1 MILVMESI
9 VQRRNCFCEIC
20 ENDFIVI
27 YKVLNMEK
35 AFKIRKI
42 LETMIKNDNLH
53 KNEIFQRKRI
63 SIYYYL
69 LITNLKN

>member
-20 ENDFIVI
+20 ENDFIVM
-27 YKVLNMEK
+27 YKVPNMEK
-35 AFKIRKI
+35 AFKIQKI

>member
-1 MILVMESI
+1 MILVMKSI

-20 ENDFIVI
+20 ENDFIVM

>member
-20 ENDFIVI
+20 ENDFIVM
-27 YKVLNMEK
+27 YKILNMEK
-35 AFKIRKI
+35 AFKIQKI
-42 LETMIKNDNLH
+42 LETMIKNNNLH

>member
-1 MILVMESI
+1 MESI

-35 AFKIRKI
+35 AFKIQKI

>member
-1 MILVMESI
+1 MESI

-20 ENDFIVI
+20 ENDFIVM

-53 KNEIFQRKRI
+53 KNEIFQKKRI

>member
-1 MILVMESI
+1 MESI

-20 ENDFIVI
+20 ENDFIVM

>member
-1 MILVMESI
+1 MKSI
-9 VQRRNCFCEIC
+9 VQKRNCFCEIC
-20 ENDFIVI
+20 ENDFIVM

-35 AFKIRKI
+35 AFKIQKI

>member
-1 MILVMESI
+1 MERMEI

>member
-1 MILVMESI
+1 MILVMKSI

>member
-1 MILVMESI
+1 MESI

-20 ENDFIVI
+20 ENDFIVM

-35 AFKIRKI
+35 AFKIQKI

>member
-1 MILVMESI
+1 MESI
-9 VQRRNCFCEIC
+9 VQRHNCFCEIC
-20 ENDFIVI
+20 ENDFIVM

-35 AFKIRKI
+35 AFKIQKI

>member
-20 ENDFIVI
+20 ENDFIVM

>member
-1 MILVMESI
+1 M
-9 VQRRNCFCEIC
+9 
-20 ENDFIVI
+20 

>member
-1 MILVMESI
+1 M
-9 VQRRNCFCEIC
+9 
-20 ENDFIVI
+20 

-35 AFKIRKI
+35 AFKIQKI

-69 LITNLKN
+69 LIIIIWRIKILTFSKINVFWEKE

>member
-1 MILVMESI
+1 MKSI

-20 ENDFIVI
+20 ENDFIVM

-35 AFKIRKI
+35 AFKIQKI

>member
-1 MILVMESI
+1 MKSI

-20 ENDFIVI
+20 ENDFIVM

>member
-1 MILVMESI
+1 MKSI

-20 ENDFIVI
+20 ENDFIVM

-35 AFKIRKI
+35 AFKIQKI
-42 LETMIKNDNLH
+42 LETMIKNDNLY